1 MSEPLQEDLAEASA
15 DRPREAVGGEYVFEE
30 VVSRFETPLLRY
42 LGRVLGGGGTEEAED
57 LVQEAFLRLHRQV
70 TRRGAESIRNM
81 QGWLFQVAHNLAMDA
96 IRKRERRERGKQK
109 AAESG
114 TLEADPPETVDALG
128 EMIHQEA
135 CQKALAELDR
145 LPQPQR
151 QAIFLR
157 VIQEMTLRE
166 VGEVTG
172 LTVGNAAYR
181 IDQGLKTLARR
192 LKSEGMI

>member
-1 MSEPLQEDLAEASA
+1 
-15 DRPREAVGGEYVFEE
+15 
-30 VVSRFETPLLRY
+30 
-42 LGRVLGGGGTEEAED
+42 
-57 LVQEAFLRLHRQV
+57 VQEAFLRLHRQA
-70 TRRGAESIRNM
+70 TRRGASNIRNM
-81 QGWLFQVAHNLAMDA
+81 QSWLFRVAHNLAMDS
-96 IRKRERRERGKQK
+96 IRKRERSKRGKRQ
-109 AAESG
+109 AAEAG

-128 EMIHQEA
+128 EMIHQED
-135 CQKALAELDR
+135 CQKALSELDR

-157 VIQEMTLRE
+157 VIQDMTLRE

-192 LKSEGMI
+192 LKSEGVI